1 MQGMSGAPLLT
12 DLIARARDGDAGAM
26 RRLFDIAYD
35 DLRRMARSRLGKPA
49 RGALLDTTSL
59 VHESFIRFA
68 NSGELH
74 INDRAHFFRYAGQV
88 MRSVIVDI
96 VRAAQAER
104 RGGDVDHLTLNT
116 ALGARMTDG
125 SIEILKVHDALEDL
139 AALDARLSQ
148 VVELRYFAGL
158 TEEQTAEA
166 LGVTDRT
173 VRRDW
178 NKARLLLAKALE

>member
-1 MQGMSGAPLLT
+1 MPAAPLMT
-12 DLIARARDGDAGAM
+12 NLIELARGGDADAM
-26 RRLFDIAYD
+26 RRLFDIAYE
-35 DLRRMARSRLGKPA
+35 DLRRMARSRLGQSA
-49 RGALLDTTSL
+49 RSSQLDTTAL

-68 NSGELH
+68 NSGELR

-88 MRSVIVDI
+88 MRSVIVDL
-96 VRAAQAER
+96 VRSAQAER
-104 RGGDVDHLTLNT
+104 RGGDASHLTLNT
-116 ALGARMTDG
+116 SLGDQMVDG
-125 SIEILKVHDALEDL
+125 AAEVLKVHDALEEL
-139 AALDARLSQ
+139 AALDVRLAQ

-158 TEEQTAEA
+158 TEIETAEA